1 MSAGAPPLET
11 SPPADDTE
19 SSPAHRR
26 NGRCARIPHRR
37 WRAPVRRGAAAR
49 NAPSVFF
56 TAFLLFFFA
65 PSNIFMMDCTCVAP
79 HAQPHPNK
87 NTSRRID
94 CTTAAWG
101 TVCKDRQTKNPR
113 MEASDIGTSNTGNA
127 ASGPRIDRGLPC
139 AMHANNRATT
149 RVHRP
154 GANKTQNALSNRH
167 QKAHYITT
175 TYILIYFW
183 GCLHRRRRRRLHWCA
198 HEQSRTCHVL
208 PTLHVTGYPLRCPTK
223 RGEWG
228 VCFVGISWVVPVL
241 CAFLRSAR

>member
-1 MSAGAPPLET
+1 MPRAPNVSVQRGTHAPVAAPPPTPIPATAAVTPATAVSAGAPPLET

-79 HAQPHPNK
+79 HAQPHRNK

-101 TVCKDRQTKNPR
+101 TACKDRQTKNPR

-139 AMHANNRATT
+139 AMQRKQPGDDARAPS
-149 RVHRP
+149 RSE
-154 GANKTQNALSNRH
+154 QNP
-167 QKAHYITT
+167 K
-175 TYILIYFW
+175 
-183 GCLHRRRRRRLHWCA
+183 
-198 HEQSRTCHVL
+198 RTVQ
-208 PTLHVTGYPLRCPTK
+208 PPPKSTLHYYYVHPHLLLGLSPPPAQEAPL
-223 RGEWG
+223 
-228 VCFVGISWVVPVL
+228 V
-241 CAFLRSAR
+241 RS